1 MRSFRLLLAPLAVA
15 LPLAAGCGHD
25 AASVPRSAIAVV
37 GDRTIARSQF
47 DLLMAQSRQSYSARG
62 RAFPATGTPA
72 YAHLKVIAVRLLVEQ
87 AELEQK
93 APKLG
98 VRIDSAQVENA
109 RRRLIEDSFGGSREQ
124 YRARLLEARLSDA
137 QVRAALRAQ
146 LLSAAVFQAVTADV
160 TVGAQAV
167 LRYYESHLAEYATPS
182 TRTHRGRVKPLATVR
197 AAIERKLLAEKRS
210 RVFAAWL
217 AGVRREF
224 ARKTRYAEGFRPESS
239 G

>member
-15 LPLAAGCGHD
+15 SPLVAGCGHD
-25 AASVPRSAIAVV
+25 APSVPGSAIAVV

-47 DLLMAQSRQSYSARG
+47 DALMAQSRQSYSARG
-62 RAFPATGTPA
+62 QAFPASGTPA
-72 YAHLKVIAVRLLVEQ
+72 YAHLKAIAVRLLVEQ

-93 APKLG
+93 ASKVG
-98 VRIDSAQVENA
+98 VRIDEAQVESA
-109 RRRLIEDSFGGSREQ
+109 RRRLIDDSFGGSQQQ
-124 YRARLLEARLSDA
+124 YQARLLAARLSDA

-146 LLSAAVFQAVTADV
+146 LLSAAVFQAVTVDV

-167 LRYYESHLAEYATPS
+167 LGYYESHLAEYATPA
-182 TRTHRGRVKPLATVR
+182 TRTHPGRVTPLATVR
-197 AAIERKLLAEKRS
+197 AAIARKLLAEKRNQ
-210 RVFAAWL
+210 VFAAWL

-224 ARKTRYAEGFRPESS
+224 AHKTTYADGFRPE